1 MSKISVHVLQT
12 LDLDSEMAISLEA
25 PKGCVF
31 AGGLTAEC
39 LNTTSELEAFSG
51 EWREFFRRIGCQTP
65 FLSVEWMAS
74 WWRHW
79 GGKNRLFIVTVRQG
93 SGRLVAIAPFYVRR
107 SVFGPLGPRGLCFL
121 AHKWV
126 GSDHLNILIDPEYEQ
141 PAIQALLG
149 FLAQRRAEWDYI
161 ELADGEEASP
171 AFVRLCE
178 GFQSIGMTQRVTHTE
193 TCPYTALPS
202 SFETYLAGVG
212 SNLRYN
218 FRRRRRA
225 LEREGEFKF
234 MVLRN
239 QAELQERFGEFVRL
253 HRLRFERQLKYSSFL
268 APHIQDFHADALKH
282 MAANGMARLFLL
294 QVNGKAVGA
303 LYGFSVGKTFSFY
316 QTGIDPAWQR
326 LSVGLVM
333 MGCAIEEAIRT
344 GHERFDFLRGD
355 EAYKFQWAQDSRRAA
370 THYFFDRRLRS
381 QCAWPE
387 VLAVRYL
394 KQLARRS
401 IAIVRGLLP
410 QRNLD
415 RFVNFVDAS
424 INRPSSD

>member
-1 MSKISVHVLQT
+1 MSKSKAYVLQT
-12 LDLDSEMAISLEA
+12 LDLDGGMATSLEA
-25 PKGCVF
+25 SESCAS
-31 AGGLTAEC
+31 AGGLTAAC
-39 LNTTSELEAFSG
+39 LSTSSELVTFSG
-51 EWREFFRRIGCQTP
+51 EWRELFQRIGCQTP

-79 GGKNRLFIVTVRQG
+79 GGKNQLFIVTVRQA
-93 SGRLVAIAPFYVRR
+93 SGRLLAIAPFYVRR

-126 GSDHLNILIDPEYEQ
+126 GSDHLNILVDPEYEQ
-141 PAIQALLG
+141 PAIQAILG
-149 FLAQRRAEWDYI
+149 FVEQRRAVWDYI

-171 AFVRLCE
+171 AFARLCE
-178 GFQSIGMTQRVTHTE
+178 GFQLLGMTQRVTHAE

-202 SFETYLAGVG
+202 SFETFLAGVG

-225 LEREGEFKF
+225 FEREGEFKF
-234 MVLRN
+234 TVLRSHD
-239 QAELQERFGEFVRL
+239 ELQEHFGELVRL
-253 HRLRFERQLKYSSFL
+253 HRLRFEHQHKYTSFL
-268 APHIQDFHADALKH
+268 TPHIQDFHADALTH
-282 MAANGMARLFLL
+282 MAANGMARLCLL
-294 QVNGKAVGA
+294 QVGGKAVGA

-333 MGCAIEEAIRT
+333 MGCSIEEAIRT

-355 EAYKFQWAQDSRRAA
+355 EAYKFQWAQDSRRAG

-387 VLAVRYL
+387 VQAMRYL
-394 KQLARRS
+394 KRLVLRS
-401 IAIVRGLLP
+401 IAMVRGFLP
-410 QRNLD
+410 QRKLD
-415 RFVNFVDAS
+415 QLINVANVS
-424 INRPSSD
+424 ISRPSSD